1 MRNFDLIAALEAA
14 DDDEYD
20 EIKKFFGG
28 SKYDLDFE
36 ELWKEKE
43 TLWETNTR
51 RLHID
56 LKDNGNIFEITVSD
70 VYENMYDGYCCVYE
84 RDSAGLGS
92 ATMEALKEFIR
103 INDLVV

>member
-1 MRNFDLIAALEAA
+1 MQNFNLIEVLEAA
-14 DDDEYD
+14 YYDEYN

-43 TLWETNTR
+43 TSWETNTR

-56 LKDNGNIFEITVSD
+56 FKDNGNTFEITVSD

-92 ATMEALKEFIR
+92 ATMGALKEFIR